1 MLSLVTVCVCVCD
14 GQSLLPT
21 RAFLACPFLEKKPEA
36 APQVSRGVTTQGSD
50 TNRSPCWGLVLS
62 LGKGRR
68 REEQPHAVS
77 LHLRLGAV
85 KTQRSKVSKK
95 PAGSSFIMI
104 KQSRPDRPQ
113 AAQTE
118 QNFST

>member
-1 MLSLVTVCVCVCD
+1 M
-14 GQSLLPT
+14 
-21 RAFLACPFLEKKPEA
+21 
-36 APQVSRGVTTQGSD
+36 
-50 TNRSPCWGLVLS
+50 
-62 LGKGRR
+62 
-68 REEQPHAVS
+68 S